1 MSLSAAYAT
10 EKSSLGA
17 TLASVTRLTTIMMVV
32 TLRQTLPFPALLDGA
47 LESPRGKSLE
57 LVYM

>member
-17 TLASVTRLTTIMMVV
+17 TLAYIPRLTTIRMVV

-47 LESPRGKSLE
+47 LESPRGESLE
-57 LVYM
+57 LVSM